1 VSAAADRVEADRP
14 VIWIWASC
22 LLLVLLAHVS
32 VLIGLRSTISEAG
45 APVTPPAVLLD
56 LAPAPVAPPEPEPT
70 PAPPIATPPPP
81 AEIAPP
87 PPEPEPPPPPE
98 PDPTPPQA
106 EPPPPEVVPPPQE
119 PPPQSPPEVVLP
131 KPPAPPPH
139 PHVRTVKRPVPDAVQ
154 TPSAPAAPIQAPP
167 APTAAAPSPG
177 AAVPVTW
184 QDALRAH
191 LARFKR
197 YPVQALRRGEQGVT
211 MVRFAMNHAGT
222 VLSAVV
228 VRGSGHDD
236 LDQEALAWI
245 QRAQPLPR
253 PPPEVAQD
261 PIELVVPLRF
271 ELH

>member
-1 VSAAADRVEADRP
+1 V
-14 VIWIWASC
+14 
-22 LLLVLLAHVS
+22 
-32 VLIGLRSTISEAG
+32 
-45 APVTPPAVLLD
+45 PA
-56 LAPAPVAPPEPEPT
+56 
-70 PAPPIATPPPP
+70 
-81 AEIAPP
+81 
-87 PPEPEPPPPPE
+87 
-98 PDPTPPQA
+98 
-106 EPPPPEVVPPPQE
+106 
-119 PPPQSPPEVVLP
+119 
-131 KPPAPPPH
+131 
-139 PHVRTVKRPVPDAVQ
+139 
-154 TPSAPAAPIQAPP
+154 
-167 APTAAAPSPG
+167 
-177 AAVPVTW
+177 TW

-253 PPPEVAQD
+253 PPPEVVQD

-271 ELH
+271 ELR

>member
-1 VSAAADRVEADRP
+1 M
-14 VIWIWASC
+14 
-22 LLLVLLAHVS
+22 
-32 VLIGLRSTISEAG
+32 
-45 APVTPPAVLLD
+45 
-56 LAPAPVAPPEPEPT
+56 
-70 PAPPIATPPPP
+70 
-81 AEIAPP
+81 
-87 PPEPEPPPPPE
+87 
-98 PDPTPPQA
+98 
-106 EPPPPEVVPPPQE
+106 
-119 PPPQSPPEVVLP
+119 
-131 KPPAPPPH
+131 
-139 PHVRTVKRPVPDAVQ
+139 PDAVQ
-154 TPSAPAAPIQAPP
+154 TPSPPAAPIQAPP

-177 AAVPVTW
+177 AAVPATW

-228 VRGSGHDD
+228 VRSSGHDD

-253 PPPEVAQD
+253 PPPEVATD

-271 ELH
+271 ELR